1 MHGIADN
8 RRTTEDARR
17 AQSEANARALAAAH
31 GGHVL
36 EAMEMVRWR
45 RRGLLQRLIRSS
57 G

>member
-1 MHGIADN
+1 MNGIADN
-8 RRTTEDARR
+8 SRATEDARR
-17 AQSEANARALAAAH
+17 EQSDANARALAAAH

-45 RRGLLQRLIRSS
+45 RRGLLQRLSRSS

>member
-1 MHGIADN
+1 MNGIADS
-8 RRTTEDARR
+8 RRASQDARR
-17 AQSEANARALAAAH
+17 EQSEANARALAAAH

-45 RRGLLQRLIRSS
+45 RRGLLQRLSRSS